1 MTFEEQTLEDAIIEG
16 LHESVFNPERAARL
30 IRRNLDQGIACKYVV
45 DFYKTEA
52 GMIVMETNLHT
63 KVEPKKLGRRVVV

>member
-1 MTFEEQTLEDAIIEG
+1 
-16 LHESVFNPERAARL
+16 L

-45 DFYKTEA
+45 DFYKTDA